1 VFNFL
6 RKKLK
11 LTKSIIATL
20 AAAALALTGLVAT
33 SAPAMAA
40 DNVGVY
46 PLNINNASAPGNAK
60 EFITYNGKVYF
71 TADSVDHGR
80 AIFSTDAT
88 APSGFQYFESR
99 GIAPKMGNPRSLFG
113 FNNNIFYW
121 DSESNTGT
129 YTLFGKSTSGTSRFR
144 VETPDGDLVTD
155 GGIITNFVSHNNQL
169 YVVGASSATPTDY
182 KLWTINANGDLS
194 VASDILFEP
203 RVTDSSSALGYG
215 SSNPSVNILDG
226 KLYVNSANSG
236 WNTNDSKLWQY
247 DIAIGEW
254 AEIQDGGQAFLGS
267 KVYGKYRYNGA
278 DVLIFSKPSGWDYL
292 YYYLTAD
299 AVLHRLGNFMG
310 NYSVTFTNLGE
321 RLFTYNYPVL
331 SEVSAVDGSLTDMK
345 SVLAP
350 NAQNVHIESMIESNG
365 KLVVMAKI
373 NDSNAIPANVEHLY
387 QWDGSTALTQIGTVG
402 PIPGTEWIPEWPS
415 STGWSRNTTMVAAG
429 NGVILNLYADAAI
442 GYEPYY
448 VSLSGTSTALG
459 NIDSAS
465 DGSAP
470 NMNCSG
476 STPDSDYLISS
487 VTGLF
492 GEKST
497 LTQFKQDGIYLK
509 YRVLDLAGVRNIC
522 AIASDG
528 TNTFFKGYDPTTQSD
543 SVFKLDANRVL
554 TRVGAISES
563 TYEAAAYNGNYFWL
577 NDDNSNIYETS
588 SAGVESQLTGMNGN
602 LIREGS
608 VRDLTKVGSKL
619 YFVGQNANDD
629 TYNLYSIDLANPTA
643 APIAYITNSGTNWKQ
658 RPTSLTVS
666 GTKLYFAVVPVAAT
680 DGSKI
685 FAIDTATN
693 STAVQQFDL
702 LANDQVVD
710 MVDYMEI
717 IGNDFYI
724 SVYDDDNGN
733 NKWLVKRSGTATVT
747 TEIPLPNDFKV
758 ECLAPIG
765 GDILLTDRNGNA
777 KYLGDGSTTFRNAGI
792 TFSNDSWALCD
803 AIQSPRGTFVSYDE
817 VARQG
822 GPFGSEPAY
831 IGNLIPMAIERLGV
845 AVTENPASALEGTV
859 QPFVPGPNSTVD
871 TDDVNLSTLD
881 ETKDFK
887 GSYGSISFP
896 DGSGFSIDSKGYV
909 RAKTKSIYLVQAS
922 GKIKFSYLSGGKT
935 KSVTC
940 NIKTF
945 GSKTKSKKAFTT
957 KKVYT
962 SATACRLSTTVVK
975 AMKTGVVTI
984 VQTLKVYRYYSTT
997 MKAKTPGGSVIKA
1010 QNRKMTVRMGKIS

>member
-1 VFNFL
+1 MKRVFSAVITF
-6 RKKLK
+6 
-11 LTKSIIATL
+11 
-20 AAAALALTGLVAT
+20 ALAITSLVALE
-33 SAPAMAA
+33 SPASAA

-60 EFITYNGKVYF
+60 DFITYNGKVYF

-80 AIFSTDAT
+80 AIFSTDST
-88 APSGFQYFESR
+88 NPSGFQYFDSR
-99 GIAPKMGNPRSLFG
+99 AVAPKMGNPYGLFG
-113 FNNNIFYW
+113 FNNAIYYW
-121 DSESNTGT
+121 DVNPVSNQ
-129 YTLFGKSTSGTSRFR
+129 YALFGKSTTGTSRFV
-144 VETPDGDLVTD
+144 VESPSGGDLTTD
-155 GGIITNFVSHNNQL
+155 GSATNFVTYNDKML
-169 YVVGASSATPTDY
+169 FFASDSNSPTDY
-182 KLWTINANGDLS
+182 KLWAINSTGDLS
-194 VASDILFEP
+194 QVNDISFTP
-203 RVTDSSSALGYG
+203 KVTDSSSALGYG
-215 SSNPSVNILDG
+215 TSNPSVNILDG

-236 WNTNDSKLWQY
+236 WNSNDSKIWQY
-247 DIAIGEW
+247 DIATDTW
-254 AEIQDGGQAFLGS
+254 TEILEGGQSFLGS
-267 KVYGKYRYNGA
+267 RVYGKYRYNGA
-278 DVLIFSKPSGWDYL
+278 DVLIYSKPSGWDYQ

-299 AVLHRLGNFMG
+299 AVLHRLGNFTG
-310 NYSVTFTNLGE
+310 NYAVSFTNFGE
-321 RLFTYNYPVL
+321 RLFSYNYPVL
-331 SEVSAVDGSLTDMK
+331 SEVSVVDGSLTDMK

-415 STGWSRNTTMVAAG
+415 STGWSRNTVMAAAG

-448 VSLSGTSTALG
+448 VSLTGTSTALG

-465 DGSAP
+465 DGSSP

-476 STPDSDYLISS
+476 STPDSDYVIST

-543 SVFKLDANRVL
+543 SVFKFDSNRVL
-554 TRVGAISES
+554 TRIGAISNS

-588 SAGVESQLTGMNGN
+588 SAGVETQLTGMGGS

-608 VRDLTKVGSKL
+608 VRNLTKVGSKL
-619 YFVGQNANDD
+619 YFVGQNANDE

-643 APIAYITNSGTNWKQ
+643 APIAYITNSGTNWRQ

-680 DGSKI
+680 DGSKV
-685 FAIDTATN
+685 FSIDSASN
-693 STAVQQFDL
+693 SPAVQEFDL

-747 TEIPLPNDFKV
+747 TEIPLPNNFKV

-765 GDILLTDRNGNA
+765 GDIMVTDRNGNA

-803 AIQSPRGTFVSYDE
+803 ALQSPRGTYVSYDE
-817 VARQG
+817 VNRQG
-822 GPFGSEPAY
+822 GPWGSEPAY
-831 IGNLIPMAIERLGV
+831 IGNLIPIAIERLGV
-845 AVTENPASALEGTV
+845 SVAENPASALDGTV
-859 QPFVPGPNSTVD
+859 QPFVPGPNNTVD
-871 TDDVNLSTLD
+871 TDDINLGTLD
-881 ETKDFK
+881 ETKDFT
-887 GSYGSISFP
+887 GSFGSIVFP
-896 DGSGFSIDSKGYV
+896 DGSGFTIDSKGNV
-909 RAKTKSIYLVQAS
+909 KAKTKSIYLVQAS
-922 GKIKFSYLSGGKT
+922 GKIKFSYVSGGKT

-940 NIKTF
+940 NIKNF
-945 GSKTKSKKAFTT
+945 GSTKKVKRAFTT

-962 SATACRLSTTVVK
+962 SGTACKLSPTVVK

-984 VQTLKVYRYYSTT
+984 VQTLKVKRYYSTT
-997 MKAKTPGGSVIKA
+997 MKAKTPVGGIIKV
-1010 QNRKMTVRMGKIS
+1010 QNRKMTVRMGKLS